1 MGTGNSRVNQ
11 RLTDETIPPKPDQ
24 IELTLTGPGYG
35 ECIVFHI
42 GNCNWVII
50 DSCLDKKKIPVAL
63 SYLRSLGVDPA
74 KNVRLI
80 VATHWHDDHI
90 RGMGKLVETCSEANF
105 CCSAALCEKEF
116 LAMIGAVENRP
127 MLTTSSGMQELYQV
141 FSLLH
146 EKSAKPIHALA
157 NRRIFNQYDCEIWS
171 LSPSDSEFKLFLQKV
186 GQLIPSVGETK
197 RHIPTLTPKQA
208 AVVLLFIINKTAVLL
223 GSDMERSGWLQILE
237 ADERPNCEA
246 SVFKIPH
253 HGSKNAH
260 VDRVWRELLKKE
272 PIALLTPWRLGGREL
287 PTEEDASRI
296 LSLTSK
302 AYITTSS
309 RNSVR
314 KSNKMRVRAVE
325 KTIKETGATLRSV
338 YLSPGKIRLRKTE
351 ASQSEWK
358 IETFGK
364 ACDLKD
370 FYR

>member
-11 RLTDETIPPKPDQ
+11 RLTDEKILPKPDQ

-35 ECIVFHI
+35 ECIILHI
-42 GNCNWVII
+42 GNSNWIII

-63 SYLRSLGVDPA
+63 SYLHSLGVDPT
-74 KNVRLI
+74 KDVRLI
-80 VATHWHDDHI
+80 IATHWHDDHI
-90 RGMGKLVETCSEANF
+90 RGMGKLVETCSEASF
-105 CCSAALCEKEF
+105 CCSAVLCEKEF

-127 MLTTSSGMQELYQV
+127 MSTTSSGMQELYQV

-146 EKSAKPIHALA
+146 EKSTKPIHALA
-157 NRRIFNQYDCEIWS
+157 NRRIFNQDDCEIWS
-171 LSPSDSEFKLFLQKV
+171 LSPSDSVFNLFLQKV
-186 GQLIPSVGETK
+186 GQLLPPVGETK
-197 RHIPTLTPKQA
+197 RHIPSLTPNQA
-208 AVVLLFIINKTAVLL
+208 AVVLLFIINKTAILL
-223 GSDMERSGWLQILE
+223 GSDMEKTGWLQILDAE
-237 ADERPNCEA
+237 ERPNCEA

-272 PIALLTPWRLGGREL
+272 PIALLTPWRLGGREI
-287 PTEEDASRI
+287 PTMDDASRI

-309 RNSVR
+309 YDSVR
-314 KSNKMRVRAVE
+314 KSKKERVKAVE

-338 YLSPGKIRLRKTE
+338 NLSPGKIRLRKTE
-351 ASQSEWK
+351 DSQSEWK
-358 IETFGK
+358 IEAFGK

-370 FYR
+370 FFR